1 MEKILIYS
9 INELLKKFHISYDIY
24 ENYMDEY
31 YDFNLK
37 KLNLFRNVFL
47 GILSDSEIEI
57 ETDELMKGTFYTPE
71 NVSNLIVEKTLG
83 NYHEKTNNLK
93 VIDLS
98 TGTGNLLISYIK
110 FNKFNSDEELKSFL
124 SNIYAYDIQ
133 FKPLIVYVN
142 RVLMMFDEFPYDLKL
157 EVNCENSL
165 IKKFDEKFDIV
176 LGNPPYIGEKGNKDL
191 FRKAKE
197 NSFGRKYYES
207 KMDYFYYFI
216 YKGLE
221 ILNDNGVMG
230 YITTNYYFT
239 ADGAVKLRE
248 FIRGNMSF
256 LEIIN
261 FNNEKLFKE
270 AQGQHNVV
278 TISTHKKEINE
289 VKIYNEKNSYE
300 VDEENIYSMHGYIQ
314 LFSNI
319 EDYNILENIKKSAT
333 FNLGDFFDVHQG
345 IVTGADY
352 LNENKSKKYKIQ
364 NGKSCEGIF
373 VLTEDEIKQ
382 KKLMDSKYLKT
393 FYKNSDIDH
402 FRINKKSNKYILYID
417 DSEEMSKNSKEYNH
431 LIKFKDLLDSRREV
445 ENNLRNWYALQWPR
459 NNDIF
464 SVEKIVVPHRNT
476 CNKFALSENDFYASA
491 DVYYIVPRSLVF
503 DLKVILGILNSKLM
517 YYWMYNMGKKK
528 GNMLELYS
536 TPIKQIPICY
546 KFEKEINSVV
556 SDILKERTTENF
568 DELNK
573 LIYKMYNLNKKEIE
587 IIEKHYNCM
596 GTR

>member
-1 MEKILIYS
+1 MENFLIYS
-9 INELLKKFHISYDIY
+9 INEVLKKFHISYDIY
-24 ENYMDEY
+24 ENYMEKY
-31 YDFNLK
+31 YNFNLK

-47 GILSDSEIEI
+47 GILNDNEIEI
-57 ETDELMKGTFYTPE
+57 DVDELMQGTFYTPE
-71 NVSNLIVEKTLG
+71 NISNLIVEKTLE
-83 NYHEKTNNLK
+83 NYPQKTNNSK
-93 VIDLS
+93 IVDLS
-98 TGTGNLLISYIK
+98 TGTGNLLIAYLNVIK
-110 FNKFNSDEELKSFL
+110 FNNDEELKSLL
-124 SNIYAYDIQ
+124 SNIHAYDIQ
-133 FKPLIVYVN
+133 FRPLIVYVN
-142 RVLMMFDEFPYDLKL
+142 RVLMMFDEFPYDFKL
-157 EVNCENSL
+157 NVNCENSL
-165 IKKFDEKFDIV
+165 LKKFDEKFDIV

-191 FRKAKE
+191 FRKTKE
-197 NSFGRKYYES
+197 NIFGSKYYES

-239 ADGAVKLRE
+239 ADGAVKLRG
-248 FIRGNMSF
+248 FIRKNMSF

-278 TISTHKKEINE
+278 TISTRKKEAGK

-300 VDEENIYSMHGYIQ
+300 IDEENLYSMYGYIQ
-314 LFSNI
+314 LFSSI
-319 EDYNILENIKKSAT
+319 KDYNILGNIKKSAT

-364 NGKSCEGIF
+364 NGKSGEGIF
-373 VLTEDEIKQ
+373 VLTEDEVKQ
-382 KKLMDSKYLKT
+382 KKLSDSKYLKD

-402 FRINKKSNKYILYID
+402 FKINRKSNKYILYID
-417 DSEEMSKNSKEYNH
+417 DITTFDNNSKEYNH
-431 LIKFKDLLDSRREV
+431 LIKFKNLLEDRREV
-445 ENNLRNWYALQWPR
+445 KNNLRNWYALQWPR

-464 SVEKIVVPHRNT
+464 LVEKIIVPHRNT
-476 CNKFALSENDFYASA
+476 CNKFAFSGNDFYASA

-546 KFEKEINSVV
+546 KFEKEIGLVV
-556 SDILKERTTENF
+556 NDILKERTSENF

-573 LIYKMYNLNKKEIE
+573 LIYTMYNLNQDEIE
-587 IIEKHYNCM
+587 IIEEHYNCM